1 MVSDV
6 YVLMLGDTHNVS
18 ITAPPPPISS
28 SSLSNPSIFLQSK
41 DGLGPKSPAIWVA
54 AFCAPHA
61 HRGAEHGR
69 APHLPEISG
78 LGRLNDW
85 WELRG
90 GAVFGK

>member
-1 MVSDV
+1 
-6 YVLMLGDTHNVS
+6 MLGDTHNVS
-18 ITAPPPPISS
+18 ITATPLQSPPSPYPIH
-28 SSLSNPSIFLQSK
+28 PFFLQSK

-61 HRGAEHGR
+61 HRGAEYGR
-69 APHLPEISG
+69 APHLPEISR